1 MTIGKG
7 CNTIVQYV
15 FFIVESIQ
23 TCFCNLKGPQDMD
36 LWSEYAESA
45 AGGRDSSSED
55 VNKLVVT
62 NMFIYIGFLYPLCP
76 NFWLF
81 VVVGYVQA
89 VHFGSKTDKLT
100 RSQRPGFAFEFT
112 EDSVI
117 FGRVKWVVFSKVAGV
132 EQIKV
137 LRHVVV
143 QIFGFDVIVI

>member
-1 MTIGKG
+1 M
-7 CNTIVQYV
+7 V
-15 FFIVESIQ
+15 
-23 TCFCNLKGPQDMD
+23 

-62 NMFIYIGFLYPLCP
+62 NMFIYIGFLYPLWT

-89 VHFGSKTDKLT
+89 VHFASKTDKFP
-100 RSQRPGFAFEFT
+100 RSQQPGFAFEFT
-112 EDSVI
+112 EDLVI
-117 FGRVKWVVFSKVAGV
+117 FDRVKWVVFSKVTGV
-132 EQIKV
+132 EQIEI

-143 QIFGFDVIVI
+143 QVFGFDVIAK